1 MSSKEFISRVYK
13 EPLKLNNRRQMT
25 QLKKLI
31 KDLGTSQKKIHKWP
45 RSILLVIRKIQIK
58 TTMIYHYT
66 HIGLA
71 KI

>member
-1 MSSKEFISRVYK
+1 
-13 EPLKLNNRRQMT
+13 MT

>member
-58 TTMIYHYT
+58 TTMKNNYIP
-66 HIGLA
+66 IR
-71 KI
+71 IS